1 MGIRRLSVSDS
12 NSFGMISLQTVA
24 NTSLLSTLEELDI
37 QRCGYFRSEEIHF
50 ILNKLPNL
58 KFADF
63 RCRDELKIM
72 TIYSGLL
79 PKKLSDKENAKYG
92 YTLSPSTETTMDEMP
107 IIPPTLWPY
116 RNTLTSLR
124 IGITSA
130 SIEKLCGNE
139 YSKGYHLWIRSA
151 EIEWIDSHLESEKPY
166 PETDH
171 QVRSLEISLKTGL
184 ARWSTLTAL
193 ECLDVEELGHVIE
206 LEDVQWM
213 VDHWPALRMSRGLI
227 HEKDEVLSRAVIWLK
242 ATRPDIEPPATP
254 ISAEEFKAHEYVE
267 DVV

>member
-1 MGIRRLSVSDS
+1 
-12 NSFGMISLQTVA
+12 
-24 NTSLLSTLEELDI
+24 
-37 QRCGYFRSEEIHF
+37 
-50 ILNKLPNL
+50 
-58 KFADF
+58 
-63 RCRDELKIM
+63 M
-72 TIYSGLL
+72 TIYFGLL

-92 YTLSPSTETTMDEMP
+92 YTPSLSTETTMDEMP

-116 RNTLTSLR
+116 RNTPTSLR

-166 PETDH
+166 PETF
-171 QVRSLEISLKTGL
+171 RL
-184 ARWSTLTAL
+184 ARWSTLAAL
-193 ECLDVEELGHVIE
+193 ECLDVEELGHVIG

-213 VDHWPALRMSRGLI
+213 VAHWPALRMSRGLI

-254 ISAEEFKAHEYVE
+254 ISAEEFKAHECVE